1 MSLFGLKR
9 TPFDNWPRTP
19 AGHFR
24 LYFFAAISHLLQQ
37 LGELYESPQ
46 KLATAFP
53 FLAGYQAE
61 LARDEPPD
69 LDRRSRKKWW
79 RETLSCWEA
88 AALDHLPLRAAREHN
103 DLDHDAMI
111 LWLTIGLIEEDS
123 RFGLLFGTM
132 QGAPG
137 QQRPTL
143 GLLCSLFCDSDGSD
157 GRAQLKQLDDC
168 GLIAFNGNELPKP
181 EWKVELPAILWDL
194 IRGEPVS
201 SPAAWCRY
209 RPAESLASDAEL
221 ILSAELRERIE
232 AVNALLACGDARALV
247 VRGPER
253 NGRKTLLGAIARRL
267 GKGLIEIEGL
277 APGDDRWRLVGPLSS
292 LLRALPVITVAIGA
306 AETFEAPAIRGYR
319 GPIGFVLGKYG
330 GLAGANLED
339 AITISLE
346 MPDREQRRAHWQKA
360 LGAGANGDLH
370 TICDRY
376 RLSGGNVRRAAKLA
390 RANAS
395 LRGRECI
402 TVADVREA
410 SRSLNRQSLDSLA
423 TYVPGAGDW
432 GSLSI
437 RARTLQELQSLE
449 LRCAHREK
457 LQDSLSSSSI
467 HQMNAGVRALFS
479 GPSGTG
485 KTLAAR
491 VLSSILEKDLYR
503 LDLSSLVNKYIGE
516 TEKNLSR
523 IFARAEELD
532 VILLLD
538 EGDALLTRRTEVQN
552 ANDRYANLETNY
564 LLQRLESFEGIL
576 IVTTN
581 AGERIDRAFQ
591 RRMDV
596 VISFPPPDA
605 GERWN
610 IWQLHLP
617 AQHRVADS
625 VLAEVAQRCELTGG
639 QIRNAILHAS
649 LLAITNGG
657 VVTTAHLEAA
667 VQREYFKSG
676 SVCPLRE
683 YNASVMTS
691 RW

>member
-9 TPFDNWPRTP
+9 TPFDSWPRTP

-37 LGELYESPQ
+37 LNELYETPE
-46 KLATAFP
+46 KLLAAFP
-53 FLAGYQAE
+53 FLAGYGAE
-61 LARDEPPD
+61 LAGDEPQN
-69 LDRRSRKKWW
+69 LDRPGKKKWW
-79 RETLSCWEA
+79 RETLPCWETTA
-88 AALDHLPLRAAREHN
+88 DHLPLRAAREHN

-111 LWLTIGLIEEDS
+111 LWLTVGLIEEDS

-132 QGAPG
+132 QGASG
-137 QQRPTL
+137 AQRPTI
-143 GLLCSLFCDSDGSD
+143 GLLSSLFRDSDGND
-157 GRAQLKQLDDC
+157 GRAKLKQLDDC
-168 GLIAFNGNELPKP
+168 GFVAFSGNELPKP
-181 EWKVELPAILWDL
+181 EWKVELPTILWDL
-194 IRGEPVS
+194 IRGEPAG
-201 SPAAWCRY
+201 SPAAWCQY
-209 RPAESLASDAEL
+209 RAAESLATDSEL
-221 ILSAELRERIE
+221 ILPVEMRERIE
-232 AVNALLACGDARALV
+232 ALNALLAIDDSRALV
-247 VRGPER
+247 VRGPEH

-267 GKGLIEIEGL
+267 RKGLIDIEGL
-277 APGDDRWRLVGPLSS
+277 AAVDDRWRLVGPLSS
-292 LLRALPVITVAIGA
+292 LLGAMPVITLAVGT
-306 AETFEAPAIRGYR
+306 AETFEVPAIRGYR

-330 GLAGANLED
+330 GLAGAHLEE
-339 AITISLE
+339 AITISLG
-346 MPDREQRRAHWQKA
+346 MPDRDQRRAHWQQA
-360 LGAGANGDLH
+360 LGASANGDLQ
-370 TICDRY
+370 TICNRY

-390 RANAS
+390 GANAS
-395 LRGRECI
+395 LHGRDCI
-402 TVADVREA
+402 TIADVREA
-410 SRSLNRQSLDSLA
+410 SRSLNRQSLDTLA
-423 TYVPGAGDW
+423 TYVSGAGDW
-432 GSLSI
+432 DSLSI
-437 RARTLQELQSLE
+437 RAQTLQELQSLE
-449 LRCAHREK
+449 LRCAHREN
-457 LQDSLSSSSI
+457 LQDSLSASSI
-467 HQMNAGVRALFS
+467 HQLNAGVRALFS

-503 LDLSSLVNKYIGE
+503 LDLSSVVNKYIGE

-576 IVTTN
+576 IITTN
-581 AGERIDRAFQ
+581 AGDRIDRAFQ

-617 AQHRVADS
+617 TEHRVADS

-667 VQREYFKSG
+667 VQREYFKFG

-683 YNASVMTS
+683 YNAHVMTS

>member
-1 MSLFGLKR
+1 
-9 TPFDNWPRTP
+9 
-19 AGHFR
+19 
-24 LYFFAAISHLLQQ
+24 
-37 LGELYESPQ
+37 
-46 KLATAFP
+46 
-53 FLAGYQAE
+53 
-61 LARDEPPD
+61 
-69 LDRRSRKKWW
+69 
-79 RETLSCWEA
+79 
-88 AALDHLPLRAAREHN
+88 
-103 DLDHDAMI
+103 
-111 LWLTIGLIEEDS
+111 
-123 RFGLLFGTM
+123 
-132 QGAPG
+132 
-137 QQRPTL
+137 
-143 GLLCSLFCDSDGSD
+143 
-157 GRAQLKQLDDC
+157 
-168 GLIAFNGNELPKP
+168 
-181 EWKVELPAILWDL
+181 V
-194 IRGEPVS
+194 
-201 SPAAWCRY
+201 
-209 RPAESLASDAEL
+209 
-221 ILSAELRERIE
+221 ELRETIE
-232 AVNALLACGDARALV
+232 ALNALLATDDSRALV
-247 VRGPER
+247 VRGPEH
-253 NGRKTLLGAIARRL
+253 NGRKTLLGAMARQL

-277 APGDDRWRLVGPLSS
+277 PAGDDRWRLVGPLSS
-292 LLRALPVITVAIGA
+292 LLRVMPVITVPVGVG
-306 AETFEAPAIRGYR
+306 ETFEVPAIRGYR

-330 GLAGANLED
+330 GLTGANLEE
-339 AITISLE
+339 AITISLG
-346 MPDREQRRAHWQKA
+346 MPDRDQRRAHWQQA
-360 LGAGANGDLH
+360 LGASANGDLH
-370 TICDRY
+370 SICNRY

-390 RANAS
+390 SANTS
-395 LRGRECI
+395 LSGRDCVN
-402 TVADVREA
+402 VADVREA
-410 SRSLNRQSLDSLA
+410 SRSLNRQSLDTLA

-432 GSLSI
+432 DSLSI
-437 RARTLQELQSLE
+437 RARTLEELKSLE
-449 LRCAHREK
+449 LRCAHREN
-457 LQDSLSSSSI
+457 LQDSFNSSSI
-467 HQMNAGVRALFS
+467 HQLNAGVRALFS

-503 LDLSSLVNKYIGE
+503 LDLSSVVNKYIGE

-576 IVTTN
+576 IITTN

-617 AQHRVADS
+617 TEHRVADS

-683 YNASVMTS
+683 YNAQVMTT